1 MADGRL
7 SVESV
12 LGTIF
17 DDEVSLDES
26 SDNDGDDAY
35 GYLGASVLHRSD
47 IESESRLLAGS
58 DMDAEYN
65 EDGDEHHV
73 WSDENAAVTNNSDS
87 SQYHSKTGTRINSLS
102 SDRDETVQD
111 DVVSEIIC
119 NEISDKYMIT
129 NTK

>member
-26 SDNDGDDAY
+26 SDDDGNDVY
-35 GYLGASVLHRSD
+35 GYLGASVLRRSD
-47 IESESRLLAGS
+47 IKSESQLLAES
-58 DMDAEYN
+58 DMDDEYN
-65 EDGDEHHV
+65 EDGDEDRV
-73 WSDENAAVTNNSDS
+73 WSDEDAAVTNDSDS
-87 SQYHSKTGTRINSLS
+87 SQYRSKAGTRINSPS
-102 SDRDETVQD
+102 SDRDSGRDKTVQD

-119 NEISDKYMIT
+119 NEISDKYIE
-129 NTK
+129 